1 MRRYFTHFGLARDP
15 FLDTADP
22 EFFCE
27 TPHVRD
33 AMSRLESSVADGR
46 GLVVVT
52 GPVGAGKTSLSAAF
66 ELRCLKD
73 DAVTFGKV
81 LDPTFG
87 GETEMLIAIGKVFGL
102 NLPPRSSASL
112 KNALKNLFF
121 DMGVLENRTIILIVD
136 EAQLLEPFGLEI
148 LRLLLN
154 YQVPEKKL
162 LNVLLFGQP
171 ELGDRIRAKQNVAD
185 RVDQWIELRALD
197 PAELMVLLQ
206 HRLHRAGL
214 PEGQRIFSE
223 EAMAGVVRA
232 SGGYPRRA
240 IVLAHAA
247 MAAAAESGAGGVF
260 TEHLEEAMRRTATRT
275 IPFVTEEIETAAATA
290 GAPSEAAVPDA
301 PAEAVREPRGWW
313 AGVLQRLFPNTVGE
327 RR

>member
-27 TPHVRD
+27 TPRVKE
-33 AMSRLESSVADGR
+33 AKARLAASLADGR

-52 GPVGAGKTSLSAAF
+52 GPVGAGKTSLSAAL
-66 ELRCLKD
+66 ELDCLRD
-73 DAVTFGKV
+73 DSVAFGKI

-87 GETEMLIAIGKVFGL
+87 NETEMLIAIGRVFGV

-112 KNALKNLFF
+112 KNALKNLLF
-121 DMGVLENRTIILIVD
+121 DMGVLENRTIVLVVD
-136 EAQLLEPFGLEI
+136 EAQLLEPFGLEV

-171 ELGDRIRAKQNVAD
+171 ELGEKIRAQHNVAD
-185 RVDQWIELRALD
+185 RVDQWIELLPFD
-197 PAELMVLLQ
+197 PGELAAMLR

-214 PEGQRIFSE
+214 PEGQRIFSD
-223 EAMAGVVRA
+223 EAMDALVRA

-240 IVLAHAA
+240 IILAHAA
-247 MAAAAESGAGGVF
+247 MVAAAESGAGGVF
-260 TEHLEEAMRRTATRT
+260 SEHLHEALQRTGAKP
-275 IPFVTEEIETAAATA
+275 IPFIVADAAVSSAQPEGDAAAPQETP
-290 GAPSEAAVPDA
+290 GAA
-301 PAEAVREPRGWW
+301 PPRGWW
-313 AGVLQRLFPNTVGE
+313 AGFLERLFPSTAGE